1 MHVFDPRRIG
11 WESINDCMNSM
22 QANVD
27 NVEYNVVTVSRV
39 FQSQVN
45 PPCSLVILP
54 HVPNHICL
62 SWYLQAYLIPYN
74 FLPSSLSQRR
84 EILSPGKGRY
94 LCLPFSTIITY
105 KLYYHHSHK
114 LYSSCY
120 PLCGLILSCY
130 LHNTCDFSLVYKYH
144 QSYIPH
150 ELQFDLFP
158 PLQGQFSSKVDTGF
172 QHFYH
177 SSFVRTQLLL
187 YKYHALS
194 SLSTHI

>member
-54 HVPNHICL
+54 YVPNHIAFL
-62 SWYLQAYLIPYN
+62 DIYKLISFHITFFLPPYLRERNSFSWAMVISLPAFQYK
-74 FLPSSLSQRR
+74 PSSLS
-84 EILSPGKGRY
+84 Y
-94 LCLPFSTIITY
+94 
-105 KLYYHHSHK
+105 K

-120 PLCGLILSCY
+120 PLCGLILNCY

-144 QSYIPH
+144 QSYVPH

-158 PLQGQFSSKVDTGF
+158 PLNGQFSSKVDTCF

-177 SSFVRTQLLL
+177 SSFMRTQLLL
-187 YKYHALS
+187 YQYHALS
-194 SLSTHI
+194 SPSTHI